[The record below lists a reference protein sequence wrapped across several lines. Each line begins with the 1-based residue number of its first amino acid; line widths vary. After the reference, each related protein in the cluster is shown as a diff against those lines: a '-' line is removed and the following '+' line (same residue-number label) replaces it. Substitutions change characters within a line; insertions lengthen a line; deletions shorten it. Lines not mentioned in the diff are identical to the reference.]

1 MNESPQ
7 EQLKLF
13 HFDDLCADL
22 AYEIESKGARY
33 MLSEFELRYPKHYH
47 ELKVQMNRE
56 QKQVAVLLV
65 NSQKEPK

>member
-1 MNESPQ
+1 MEQPVN
-7 EQLKLF
+7 EQLNLF

-33 MLSEFELRYPKHYH
+33 MLSEFESRYPKHYH

-56 QKQVAVLLV
+56 HKQVAVLL
-65 NSQKEPK
+65 KPLEDK

>member
-1 MNESPQ
+1 LEQPVN

-33 MLSEFELRYPKHYH
+33 MLSEFEMRYPKHYH

-56 QKQVAVLLV
+56 HKQVAVLLV
-65 NSQKEPK
+65 KDDK